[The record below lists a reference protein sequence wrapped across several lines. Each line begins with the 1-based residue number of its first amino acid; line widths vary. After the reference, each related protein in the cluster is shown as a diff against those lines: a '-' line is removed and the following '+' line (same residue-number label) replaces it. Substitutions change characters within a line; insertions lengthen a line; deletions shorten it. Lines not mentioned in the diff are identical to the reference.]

1 MYVEVV
7 TKNGLSNISIIASS
21 EKDLAI
27 LTDVFNRSSLN
38 RAFRFKA
45 RPDSMA
51 VRDGVVSSVT
61 LNNDAFITT
70 KYMKSIGFTV
80 LKNKYYGYYFYNNRF
95 MLYRRANSNVY
106 TLYTNAKIAT
116 NTQGDYILVQKVE
129 DDTLPVVKVAQFR
142 QVSELERYLK

>member
-27 LTDVFNRSSLN
+27 LTDVFNRGSLN

-45 RPDSMA
+45 RPDSMV
-51 VRDGVVSSVT
+51 VRGGVVSSVT

-80 LKNKYYGYYFYNNRF
+80 LKNKHYGYSFYNNRF

-106 TLYTNAKIAT
+106 TLYTNAKIAK

-129 DDTLPVVKVAQFR
+129 DNTLPVVKVAQFR